1 MVVEM
6 DCIFGMQ
13 YKNYNHDMCPII
25 DKLFNEVWLA
35 NFKFY

>member
-13 YKNYNHDMCPII
+13 YKNYNHEHVSNYRQII
-25 DKLFNEVWLA
+25 E
-35 NFKFY
+35 